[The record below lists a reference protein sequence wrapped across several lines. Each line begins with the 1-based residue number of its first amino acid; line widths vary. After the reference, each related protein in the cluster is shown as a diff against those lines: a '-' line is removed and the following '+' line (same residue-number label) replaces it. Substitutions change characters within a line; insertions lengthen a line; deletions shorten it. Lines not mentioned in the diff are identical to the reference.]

1 MHPVII
7 SIQNKEF
14 KANVLNMTTIN
25 PIILNIYIL
34 FILPREPCANWEGLE
49 LTFNMWNIVNSNSQP
64 VTTV

>member
-34 FILPREPCANWEGLE
+34 
-49 LTFNMWNIVNSNSQP
+49 
-64 VTTV
+64 